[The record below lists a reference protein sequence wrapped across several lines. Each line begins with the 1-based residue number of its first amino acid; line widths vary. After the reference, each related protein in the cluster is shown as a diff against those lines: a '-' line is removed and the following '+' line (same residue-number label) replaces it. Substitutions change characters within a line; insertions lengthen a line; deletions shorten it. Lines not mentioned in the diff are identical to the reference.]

1 MPACWPGAP
10 PPPSP
15 ATNSR
20 VTHSHGSAGPGVAG
34 RAPPGKRRM
43 AKAPGKQPPMGQDRP
58 SPMDITPWVHIPPAT
73 GSTSVGAAGRS
84 EAHPRHRTA
93 RHSTVPMAR
102 GPAMPALSRCGEHT
116 RPRSV
121 RSAEPF
127 TAHTAL
133 LHRHVGAHGTPAPQT
148 AHQGGA
154 APPAQHTATARGTQ
168 QLRHTAGRRTPAGSG
183 HPGPAPRARSK
194 TQKKKPAELARSP
207 AAVRAAELCPAPA
220 APGASPGCTP
230 QPCARPAPWHHHGP
244 GAHCCHSIPPSS
256 DIKHL
261 CLLLLPEGEAAVD
274 VAADVL
280 VTELPQLRDQLGR
293 LLPSLGCSSGCQPG
307 GRRT

>member
-1 MPACWPGAP
+1 MLARRASSSFSCNKQPRYAQPRERRAWGGRPGSTGEAKDGKGSWKAAP
-10 PPPSP
+10 
-15 ATNSR
+15 
-20 VTHSHGSAGPGVAG
+20 HGPG
-34 RAPPGKRRM
+34 
-43 AKAPGKQPPMGQDRP
+43 P
-58 SPMDITPWVHIPPAT
+58 SPMDITPWAHIPPAT

-84 EAHPRHRTA
+84 EAHPWHRTA
-93 RHSTVPMAR
+93 RHGTVPMAR
-102 GPAMPALSRCGEHT
+102 GPTLPALSRCGEHT

-230 QPCARPAPWHHHGP
+230 QPCARPAPCHHHGP
-244 GAHCCHSIPPSS
+244 GTCCCHSIPPSS

>member
-1 MPACWPGAP
+1 MLARRASSSFSCNKQPRYAQPRERRAWGGRPGSTGEAKDGKGSWKAAP
-10 PPPSP
+10 
-15 ATNSR
+15 
-20 VTHSHGSAGPGVAG
+20 HGPG
-34 RAPPGKRRM
+34 
-43 AKAPGKQPPMGQDRP
+43 P
-58 SPMDITPWVHIPPAT
+58 SPMDITPWVHTPPAT

-93 RHSTVPMAR
+93 RHGAD
-102 GPAMPALSRCGEHT
+102 GT
-116 RPRSV
+116 RPRAARVIPV
-121 RSAEPF
+121 R
-127 TAHTAL
+127 
-133 LHRHVGAHGTPAPQT
+133 GAHAAKERAERRALHSTHSFIAPTRGGTRHPGTANSTPRGSRAPST
-148 AHQGGA
+148 THSHGKG
-154 APPAQHTATARGTQ
+154 HTATSTHSWPQNPRGVW
-168 QLRHTAGRRTPAGSG
+168 A
-183 HPGPAPRARSK
+183 PGASSQGTKQNP
-194 TQKKKPAELARSP
+194 KKKTAEPARSP

-230 QPCARPAPWHHHGP
+230 QPCAWPAPWHHHGP

-256 DIKHL
+256 DIEHL